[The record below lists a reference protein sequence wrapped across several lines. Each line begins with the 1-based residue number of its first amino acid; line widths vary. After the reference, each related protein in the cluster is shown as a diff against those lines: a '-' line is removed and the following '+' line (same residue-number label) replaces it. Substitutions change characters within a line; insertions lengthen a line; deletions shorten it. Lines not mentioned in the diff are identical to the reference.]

1 LYLSNRLYVWT
12 GLVIIG
18 IAVCLVLGIGLS
30 IAVSSNDPSSKS
42 DVAKYMK
49 DIYDHR
55 ALFII
60 DQIFFVTLVSV
71 LVLLV
76 GAFVYLIFRDR
87 SQVLALIVLVGHVG
101 AAATGAAS
109 DALKIATLVVAKDFV
124 HGGAGVNAGDTSLV
138 ELTHIIGRGVGALSL
153 MNTSMLGLA
162 FLAMGWLIVRAP
174 EGRVNPPRA
183 IGWIILVA
191 ALAFALTWTD
201 TFTSAGRVFLIINA
215 VATIIFTIWLGIWL
229 IKHSSELPDPIGAQ
243 A

>member
-49 DIYDHR
+49 DVYDHR
-55 ALFII
+55 TLFVI
-60 DQIFFVTLVSV
+60 DQIFFVTLDSI

-76 GAFVYLIFRDR
+76 GAFVYLVFRDR
-87 SQVLALIVLVGHVG
+87 SHVLALVVLVGHVG

-109 DALKIATLVVAKDFV
+109 DALRVATLVLAKDFV
-124 HGGAGVNAGDTSLV
+124 HGGAGVSAGDNSLV
-138 ELTHIIGRGVGALSL
+138 ELTHIIGRSNEFLSL
-153 MNTSMLGLA
+153 MNTSMLGLS
-162 FLAMGWLIVRAP
+162 FLAMGWLIVKAP
-174 EGRVNPPRA
+174 EGKVNPPRA

-191 ALAFALTWTD
+191 GLAFALAWTD
-201 TFTSAGRVFLIINA
+201 TFTSVGRVFLIINA
-215 VATIIFTIWLGIWL
+215 LATIIFTIWLGSWL
-229 IKHSSELPDPIGAQ
+229 IKRSSELPDPIGARP
-243 A
+243 